1 MGTNKI
7 TGGFPVV
14 GKQPGETVTD
24 DELEGLNVTV
34 LIEAGCITPTKAR
47 KGDSEEQ

>member
-1 MGTNKI
+1 MGTYKI
-7 TGGFPVV
+7 TGGFPVA
-14 GKQPGETVTD
+14 GKNPGETVTD
-24 DELEGLNVTV
+24 DDLKGANVTV